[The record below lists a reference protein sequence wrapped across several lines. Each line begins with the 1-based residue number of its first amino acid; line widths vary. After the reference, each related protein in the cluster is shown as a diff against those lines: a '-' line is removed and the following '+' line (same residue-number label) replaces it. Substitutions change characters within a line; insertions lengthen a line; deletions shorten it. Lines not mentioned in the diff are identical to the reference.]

1 MKKRTIIM
9 TMCGM
14 LAATAASADTVTSYP
29 YFSFQT
35 IDGNIVSVKSESLT
49 MTIANGKLIVGNG
62 AVSHEFS
69 VTNLGKMYFSTEKS
83 GGVDDTEWSDA
94 DTVKD
99 VYSISGV
106 FVGSYSDLSTLVGSL
121 QPGMYI
127 VKSNGKTQKIAV
139 K

>member
-1 MKKRTIIM
+1 MKMRTIIM
-9 TMCGM
+9 TMCGL

-69 VTNLGKMYFSTEKS
+69 VTNLDKMYFSTEKS
-83 GGVDDTEWSDA
+83 GGVDDTECRCRIK
-94 DTVKD
+94 TIPTEKR
-99 VYSISGV
+99 
-106 FVGSYSDLSTLVGSL
+106 
-121 QPGMYI
+121 
-127 VKSNGKTQKIAV
+127 KTQEQ
-139 K
+139 